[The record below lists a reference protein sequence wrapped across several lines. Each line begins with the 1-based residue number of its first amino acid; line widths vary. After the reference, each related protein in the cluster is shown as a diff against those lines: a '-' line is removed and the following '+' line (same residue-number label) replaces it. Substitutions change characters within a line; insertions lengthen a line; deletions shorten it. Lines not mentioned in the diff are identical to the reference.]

1 MAKIWYSVMKTEHK
15 LAQGSDVLMA
25 GVVLK
30 VAKLSDGSISCKQV
44 FGAKKSYTF
53 TAEFCRQYMTRPT
66 VDLDSAMEESFMQSE
81 ANYC

>member
-15 LAQGSDVLMA
+15 IATSGDILMA

-30 VAKLSDGSISCKQV
+30 VAKMSDGLISATQC

-53 TAEFCRQYMTRPT
+53 TVEQCRKMMTRPT

>member
-1 MAKIWYSVMKTEHK
+1 MAKIWYSVMKIEHK
-15 LAQGSDVLMA
+15 IATSGDTLMA

-30 VAKLSDGSISCKQV
+30 VAKTSDGLISATQC

-53 TAEFCRQYMTRPT
+53 TADQCRKMMTRPT

>member
-15 LAQGSDVLMA
+15 VATSGDTLMA

-30 VAKLSDGSISCKQV
+30 VAKSTDGLVSATQC
-44 FGAKKSYTF
+44 FGAKKTYYF
-53 TAEFCRQYMTRPT
+53 TPAQCRMLMTKPT
-66 VDLDSAMEESFMQSE
+66 QDLDSAMEESFMQSE